1 MSYSTHVRPPRNIL
15 SLYLAFRN
23 MICLW
28 VCKFGLDCIDGDE
41 DTRHASCSE
50 CEHNLLVFSA
60 LCF

>member
-1 MSYSTHVRPPRNIL
+1 MEGAIQHMFFSV
-15 SLYLAFRN
+15 FRN

-41 DTRHASCSE
+41 DIKHASCIE
-50 CEHNLLVFSA
+50 CEKNLLVFSA